1 DTDCPDLHIH
11 LSRCNS
17 IKVESSCWVLYE
29 RPIYSGYQ
37 YVLTKGEDSDY
48 PRWMGYND
56 TICSCHTFSYC
67 PYFQGQMM
75 EFSDDG
81 KSVQDKLH
89 SPGMYSC
96 NILEDYWTVYKH
108 SNYCSRHYFIRPSE
122 NLSLRR
128 AYCWDGWGPSQ
139 SSWPW
144 SGTACNRYSAGQE
157 VPYE

>member
-1 DTDCPDLHIH
+1 DFLTDCLWKDKNFQGRYYECDTDCPDLHIH

-122 NLSLRR
+122 NRSFTDQRVTV
-128 AYCWDGWGPSQ
+128 S
-139 SSWPW
+139 
-144 SGTACNRYSAGQE
+144 
-157 VPYE
+157 